1 MAEIKLAKSSSDHSD
16 AAEGITRRELLKT
29 GGKVAAAAAV
39 SSVFSPFFIQSARAA
54 TKTLSFWQFYAP
66 NGICNLQS
74 KWFVD
79 CVAAWNATH
88 DVKVELQYVPNN
100 DYMNGTKLQTAF
112 ASGHGPDIFIISPGD
127 FLRYYNGGV
136 LTDLTPYMEEE
147 AKKDLFPNV
156 METRMVDGKI
166 HGLPMEVEPMA
177 MYYSVKAF
185 DEAGLSEKDL
195 PKTWDQFMELAHK
208 LTKGIGLVVCSKRLP
223 AITRHSRGTRSCGRE
238 GEISRLKTERR
249 VHSTLRAP
257 CKRSNSGKI
266 RLSRMSLRVT
276 WPGTNTGEFFQMEA

>member
-1 MAEIKLAKSSSDHSD
+1 MAEIKLDNSSSDHAD

-39 SSVFSPFFIQSARAA
+39 SSVFSPFFIHSARAA

-66 NGICNLQS
+66 NGISNLQS

-147 AKKDLFPNV
+147 AKKEEEEIEVIEKFLPGKHPRPPPSSRCSANSPFGSGASNRLLTSVQYRSSIRSPATGRDGRRRQSPTIARPVILRCRYPRWSGAQRPPLFA
-156 METRMVDGKI
+156 R
-166 HGLPMEVEPMA
+166 
-177 MYYSVKAF
+177 
-185 DEAGLSEKDL
+185 
-195 PKTWDQFMELAHK
+195 
-208 LTKGIGLVVCSKRLP
+208 
-223 AITRHSRGTRSCGRE
+223 TRSSADRN
-238 GEISRLKTERR
+238 L
-249 VHSTLRAP
+249 
-257 CKRSNSGKI
+257 NSGCDPPRYRK
-266 RLSRMSLRVT
+266 
-276 WPGTNTGEFFQMEA
+276 